1 METIPSV
8 LDYRESN
15 KEHPVQCTGDK
26 TYFMAQFD
34 ILSFEILGGE
44 PWTTVAA
51 AMLNQRL
58 TIPGGGLTLDR

>member
-1 METIPSV
+1 MNLTKYKIEIVGDYSV

-15 KEHPVQCTGDK
+15 KEHISWLNLIS
-26 TYFMAQFD
+26 Y
-34 ILSFEILGGE
+34 LLEILGGE